1 MTGLRVYMK
10 PDVVDAGDLQRV
22 FYSRRGSGPYYR
34 WLYEEK
40 RGEWR
45 VSRVISTDFVPNSL
59 STASWKAVPTAL
71 QSRMS
76 EHYLD

>member
-1 MTGLRVYMK
+1 MNGLRVYMK
-10 PDVVDAGDLQRV
+10 PDVVEAGDLQRV
-22 FYSRRGSGPYYR
+22 FYSRRGSGPYYC

-71 QSRMS
+71 QCRMS